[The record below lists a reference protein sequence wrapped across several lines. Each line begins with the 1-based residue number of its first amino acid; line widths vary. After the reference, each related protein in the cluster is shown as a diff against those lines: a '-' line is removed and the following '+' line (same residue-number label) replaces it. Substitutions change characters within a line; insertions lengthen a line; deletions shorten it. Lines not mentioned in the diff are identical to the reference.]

1 MSFRAISAAAATGLA
16 LVVVLIQGPASAG
29 AFSGMDG
36 NWSGGGVLSYAN
48 GNKERVKCSVVYKV
62 TENTQIRQ
70 SLRCASQDYSIN
82 ALAELTLKGA
92 QVTGSWEEKTY
103 SATGQ
108 VRGKYTGNEFRLSIE
123 GGNFTAAMN
132 VNISDCK
139 QSISISPQGLE
150 VNSISLGLAKC

>member
-1 MSFRAISAAAATGLA
+1 MNKIAMVCAFGLGVASFASTAPADPLADLGGYWTGTGSVIL
-16 LVVVLIQGPASAG
+16 
-29 AFSGMDG
+29 
-36 NWSGGGVLSYAN
+36 AN

>member
-1 MSFRAISAAAATGLA
+1 MNKIAVVCAFALGVAAFASTAPADPLTDLGGYWTGTGS
-16 LVVVLIQGPASAG
+16 VT
-29 AFSGMDG
+29 
-36 NWSGGGVLSYAN
+36 LSN

-62 TENTQIRQ
+62 TDNSTQIRQ
-70 SLRCASQDYSIN
+70 TLRCASQDYSIN

-92 QVTGSWEEKTY
+92 QVSGSWEEKTY

-108 VRGKYTGNEFRLSIE
+108 VSGRYTGNAFQLSIE

-132 VNISDCK
+132 VNISNCK

>member
-1 MSFRAISAAAATGLA
+1 MNKIAMICAFGLGVAAFAPAAPADSLEGLGGYWTGTGSVSLT
-16 LVVVLIQGPASAG
+16 
-29 AFSGMDG
+29 
-36 NWSGGGVLSYAN
+36 N
-48 GNKERVKCSVVYKV
+48 GKKERVKCSVVYKV
-62 TENTQIRQ
+62 TDNAKQIRQ
-70 SLRCASQDYSIN
+70 TLRCASQDYSIN

-108 VRGKYTGNEFRLSIE
+108 VTGRYTGNAFLLSIQ

-132 VNISDCK
+132 VDLSDCK